1 MISRAIALAPQH
13 PAGAWFFGGRA
24 NGHFLLHHQEEAVSD
39 ARAAIKLRY
48 GYLFGRVVHTG
59 TLAQMDEIEEA
70 RKELQAM
77 LGIHPDFTPALLGPY
92 TFSNEAAR
100 ERLISALRMAGFGQ

>member
-13 PAGAWFFGGRA
+13 PAGAWFFGDRA
-24 NGHFLLHHQEEAVSD
+24 IGHFLVHHHEEAVSD

-48 GYLFGRVVHTG
+48 GYLFGRVVDTA
-59 TLAQMDEIEEA
+59 TLAEMDEIEEA
-70 RKELQAM
+70 RKELQAIR
-77 LGIHPDFTPALLGPY
+77 LHTVLLGPY
-92 TFSNEAAR
+92 TFSNEADR